1 MLFWECFCIFYFVDY
16 CFVCVVIVIVVF
28 VVIAILSLLAVIV
41 VVVLI
46 VAEIVTLEATVGG
59 FGIAEYSFSRAS
71 V

>member
-1 MLFWECFCIFYFVDY
+1 M
-16 CFVCVVIVIVVF
+16 IVIDVF
-28 VVIAILSLLAVIV
+28 VAIAILSLLTVIV